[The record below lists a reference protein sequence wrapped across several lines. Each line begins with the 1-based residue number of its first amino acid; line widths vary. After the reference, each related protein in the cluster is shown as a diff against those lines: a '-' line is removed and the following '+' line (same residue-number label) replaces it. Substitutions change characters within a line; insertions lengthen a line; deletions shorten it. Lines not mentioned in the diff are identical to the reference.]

1 MRVGVEGMAAG
12 DAGTGV
18 GDRTVAGVGV
28 TVGSN
33 EGVGESIEVGVS
45 VGPTVGV
52 GVAVAVVGGVGVVA
66 GAGWTGFTV
75 MQATVQRVTI
85 NSTPASRNKV
95 ETPLRMRSSYVVTQ
109 QPYPVLDPQG
119 ARRSQLPTRCSQQQ
133 PHRVT

>member
-1 MRVGVEGMAAG
+1 MRVGVEGMAAGDAGTGVGDRTVAGVGVGVEGMAAG

-75 MQATVQRVTI
+75 IQAAVQRVTTS
-85 NSTPASRNKV
+85 STPASRITV
-95 ETPLRMRSSYVVTQ
+95 GTPLRMELSYVVTQ
-109 QPYPVLDPQG
+109 
-119 ARRSQLPTRCSQQQ
+119 
-133 PHRVT
+133 